1 MDNTRL
7 QKSDMK
13 MITNLSFRL
22 LPIQVLLAMINAIN
36 GIVSGIFASNF
47 IGSDAMGAVGLYS
60 PLALLIGAIAMM
72 LVGGSQ
78 ILCGEFKGKNLL
90 DRTQDIFSLDIIIST
105 GFSVLMIA
113 FVLLSGIF
121 DLTGIFTKDPVIRP
135 LFNQYLIGMSIGILP
150 QILGQQLSGFL
161 SLENQTKRTFAAS
174 IAYILINLVLNYIFV
189 GKLRMEA
196 FGLALASSIGL
207 WIFFLV
213 QARYFVSKKAV
224 LRFKFK
230 NFKFSDSKDII
241 RIGAPGALSFGYQAI
256 RGLVLNSMILGA
268 VGSAG
273 LSAFS
278 ACNSFMPLFWAIPSG
293 MMAVSRML
301 ISVSV
306 GEEDRQTLKDIMRV
320 VFYRYIPLMCIIAA
334 GIIIFARPIA
344 RMYFHD
350 EMSDVFIMTMRGF
363 RIIPFCMPLSVICM
377 HFTCYGQAMNK
388 QVLIHSLALLD
399 GVVNMVVCSAVMM
412 PFFGMDSIYYANI
425 CNGTITVL
433 FVLFYAWICN
443 KHFPKNMDDLLV
455 IPKDFGYSEESRMD
469 ISVDTIEEVTS
480 LAESVQR
487 FCEGK
492 GIEGKRAKLAGLAIE
507 EMAGNIV
514 VHGFTK
520 DKKKHSIDV
529 RVAEKD
535 GSLILRIKDDCIAFD
550 PSERKDI
557 SDPEDPVK
565 NIGIRMIYSMA
576 KSVQYQNIL
585 GLNVLTIRI

>member
-1 MDNTRL
+1 MENTRL
-7 QKSDMK
+7 QKSDLK
-13 MITNLSFRL
+13 MITKLSFRL

-60 PLALLIGAIAMM
+60 PLVLLIGAIAMM

-105 GFSVLMIA
+105 GFSVLIIA
-113 FVLLSGIF
+113 FVLLSGVF

-135 LFNQYLIGMSIGILP
+135 LFNQYLMGMSIGILP

-161 SLENQTKRTFAAS
+161 SLENQTKRTFGAS
-174 IAYILINLVLNYIFV
+174 IAYILVNLALNYIFV

-213 QARYFVSKKAV
+213 QAQYFVSKKAV

-230 NFKFSDSKDII
+230 NFKFSDSRDII

-256 RGLVLNSMILGA
+256 RGLVLNSMILGS

-273 LSAFS
+273 LSAFA
-278 ACNSFMPLFWAIPSG
+278 ACNSFMPLFWAIPTG

-344 RMYFHD
+344 RMYFQD

-433 FVLFYAWICN
+433 FVLFYSWICN
-443 KHFPKNMDDLLV
+443 KHFPKNMDDLMV
-455 IPKDFGYSEESRMD
+455 IPKDFGYSEENRMD

-487 FCEGK
+487 FCEAK

-514 VHGFTK
+514 EHGFIK

-565 NIGIRMIYSMA
+565 NIGIRMIYAMA

>member
-1 MDNTRL
+1 MENTRL
-7 QKSDMK
+7 QKSDLK

-113 FVLLSGIF
+113 FVLLSGVF

-213 QARYFVSKKAV
+213 QAQYFVSKKAV

-278 ACNSFMPLFWAIPSG
+278 ACNSFMPLFWAIPTG

-344 RMYFHD
+344 RMYFQD

-443 KHFPKNMDDLLV
+443 KHFPKNMDDLMV
-455 IPKDFGYSEESRMD
+455 IPKDFGYSEENRMD

-514 VHGFTK
+514 EHGFTK